1 MKNRLYIWMV
11 AATVLL
17 MTVDHKTPESLVGV
31 SAIQVY
37 AGEDTNLCP
46 GSSIELSQL
55 DAYITGEVSNGF
67 WFTSGDGRFVPGFTT
82 SSRFSVATMY
92 MPGVLDNANGGFTLT
107 LVSDDPDLDPITGT
121 NGPKVQVS
129 DQVRISFPPP
139 PTLVCNT
146 NLQVSLNFDCTIEL
160 EADVLVANPRMPYD
174 DYTVTMFDKNNQ
186 IIPNNLLTKEHLK
199 QNITFRVGHA
209 CTSHF
214 CQGNLQVYDYYPP
227 IFVCKNDTISC
238 LEDAAPLQL
247 GLPVPTG
254 ATVDS
259 IRNGKIY
266 VRNWDACGQV
276 QLTYTESIQKRDCS
290 IPVFDKIITRQ
301 WSAKDES
308 QNLSTC
314 FQTIFIRKTSL
325 TEITFP
331 PSFDDVQAPSFDC
344 LDTFPVFPNGHPS
357 TDTTGIPTGGMCDN
371 IGIIMTD
378 LRFETC
384 GAGFKIARSWF
395 VIEWCSQ
402 ESVTRNQIIL
412 VKDKLAPS
420 FVCPEDFTV
429 GTGFYQCATGQET
442 LPLPEFVT
450 DCSDYQTLV
459 TISNTS
465 GQNFNANLFFSNQNY
480 YINNLPLGNYIVTY
494 ILIDACQN
502 TAQCS
507 LQMRVLDVAPPIPV
521 CDKDTKISVDPFGNA
536 RLFATSLDDGSWDNC
551 GIQKF
556 EVRRKNSSCGQSLDW
571 RPFADFCCADV
582 GTLQHISLQV
592 TDIHGLVNTCHVEI
606 EVEDKIK
613 PVITCP
619 SHITISCDNAY
630 DPQNPDLYG
639 KVVTIPADR
648 KPIIIFDRINQG
660 IVGQDGLATDN
671 CTINITKREKINV
684 QCFKGTIE
692 RTFIATDKGN
702 LKDSCTQIITLRNPD
717 PFDYV
722 DITWPQHY
730 TGQGCKISDVD
741 TSVSGAP
748 KYKNTSCSTI
758 ASYYE
763 DQPFYLADSAC
774 VKIFRNWYVID
785 WCQFD
790 QTTQNGKWGPFT
802 QIIKIHN
809 TTPPTLLSGCRDT
822 LICFYGDNCGAEAV
836 FLQAAATDDCT
847 PADALTYQYQF
858 DSDNDGTINFTGPSR
873 NFDRPIPL
881 GNHSIT
887 WTVWDNCGNVTSCK
901 QLITTR
907 DCKKPTPYCRSQV
920 SMTLDETTHQAEIW
934 ASDMNL
940 GSFDNCTQQQN
951 LVFSFSADTADQV
964 AFLSCDD
971 LNDGIAGEV
980 LVDMFVTDHN
990 GNQDFCS
997 VSIYLTDN
1005 HDVCQDDITFGDISG
1020 KVSTTTGFTPDGIH
1034 VRFNI
1039 EGKTEF
1045 ATAHPN
1051 AQGIFSIPQVTT
1063 EFEYVLKPQLLT
1075 EVERGISGLDLILTQ
1090 RHILGLKEFSS
1101 PYQWIAA
1108 DVNRSRSINSLDLVE
1123 IRKIIL
1129 GTRTQFPNNVPSW
1142 VFVDETYEFPF
1153 GPLGE
1158 KFKDTIVTRSPST
1171 QQNFV
1176 AVKMGDVDNS
1186 FQNGF
1191 RNYDPESRNQKHHFE
1206 ILHNKT
1212 EDGPTWTL
1220 RNSAEKSLDGFQIFM
1235 KVPKKYQPELWTI
1248 SSSFQKN
1255 GVHFFHHIT
1264 PSDKD
1269 SVIIKLL
1276 CYTDKSIQLSEEEV
1290 MVQINVPDNA
1300 SMIFPANDIHWLST
1314 EYYADESTFPLSV
1327 LSVTD
1332 IVNNIEKS
1340 GFSLTANPVSDVI
1353 SIQYA
1358 LEHEMNISYVLSDI
1372 SGKIILEQKDQFI
1385 PSGQGFFDINLN
1397 HDMVSG
1403 MYVLHVFS
1411 DTRKET
1417 FSVIKIE

>member
-1 MKNRLYIWMV
+1 MKNRIYIWMV
-11 AATVLL
+11 AAVLL

-37 AGEDTNLCP
+37 AGDDTNLCP
-46 GSSIELSQL
+46 GSSLELSQL
-55 DAYITGEVSNGF
+55 GAYITGEVSNGF
-67 WFTSGDGRFVPGFTT
+67 WFTSGDGRFVPGFTI

-174 DYTVTMFDKNNQ
+174 DYTVQMFDKNNQ
-186 IIPNNLLTKEHLK
+186 IIPNNILTKNHLK

-254 ATVDS
+254 AAVDS

-331 PSFDDVQAPSFDC
+331 PSFDDVQEPSFNC
-344 LDTFPVFPNGHPS
+344 LDSFPTFPNGHPS
-357 TDTTGIPTGGMCDN
+357 TDTTGVPTGGMCDN

-402 ESVTRNQIIL
+402 QSVTRNQIIL
-412 VKDKLAPS
+412 VKDKNAPS
-420 FVCPEDFTV
+420 FVCPEDITI
-429 GTGFYQCATGQET
+429 GTGFYQCATGQEV
-442 LPLPEFVT
+442 LPLPEFIT

-480 YINNLPLGNYIVTY
+480 YINQLPLGNYIVKY

-502 TAQCS
+502 TAECEMS
-507 LQMRVLDVAPPIPV
+507 LTVLDVAPPIPV

-536 RLFATSLDDGSWDNC
+536 RLFATSLNDGSWDNC

-556 EVRRKNSSCGQSLDW
+556 EVRRKNSSCGQSLEW

-582 GTLQHISLQV
+582 GTLQHVSLQV

-606 EVEDKIK
+606 EVEDKLK

-639 KVVTIPADR
+639 KVVTKPADR

-671 CTINITKREKINV
+671 CTLTISKREKINV

-748 KYKNTSCSTI
+748 KYNNTSCSTI

-790 QTTQNGKWGPFT
+790 QTTQYGKWGPYT

-822 LICFYGDNCGAEAV
+822 IICFYGSTCGPETVLLQAEAS
-836 FLQAAATDDCT
+836 DDCT
-847 PADALTYQYQF
+847 PTDALTYRFNF
-858 DSDNDGTINFTGPSR
+858 DTNNDGTIDFTGPSR
-873 NFDRPIPL
+873 TFERQIPL

-887 WTVWDNCGNVTSCK
+887 WTVWDNCGNMTSCK
-901 QLITTR
+901 QQITTK

-920 SMTLDETTHQAEIW
+920 SMTLDESTHQAEIW
-934 ASDMNL
+934 ASDFDL
-940 GSFDNCTQQQN
+940 GSSDNCTPLED
-951 LVFSFSADTADQV
+951 LVFSFSPDTADVV

-971 LNDGIAGEV
+971 LSDGISGEV
-980 LVDMFVTDHN
+980 LVEMYVTDHT

-997 VSIYLTDN
+997 VSVFLTDN
-1005 HDVCQDDITFGDISG
+1005 HDVCEDDVTFGNISG
-1020 KVSTTTGFTPDGIH
+1020 KVATTTGFTPEGIH

-1051 AQGIFSIPQVTT
+1051 AQGIFNIPQVNT

-1075 EVERGISGLDLILTQ
+1075 EVERGVSGLDLVLTQ
-1090 RHILGLKEFSS
+1090 RHILGLKEFTS

-1158 KFKDTIVTRSPST
+1158 KFKDTIVTRSPSVN
-1171 QQNFV
+1171 QNFV

-1186 FQNGF
+1186 FVNGF
-1191 RNYDPESRNQKHHFE
+1191 NNHNVQNRNQTHHFE
-1206 ILHNKT
+1206 WLQHRDESGHNL
-1212 EDGPTWTL
+1212 TL
-1220 RNSAEKSLDGFQIFM
+1220 RNSVEKSLDGFQIFM
-1235 KVPKKYQPELWTI
+1235 KVPKKYHPELWTI
-1248 SSSFQKN
+1248 NPLFQN
-1255 GVHFFHHIT
+1255 QGVHFYHSIT
-1264 PSDKD
+1264 EVDESHDLLKF
-1269 SVIIKLL
+1269 L
-1276 CYTDKSIQLSEEEV
+1276 CYTDKPIRLSEHEALIHITLPGNDYPFIQTEETEW
-1290 MVQINVPDNA
+1290 ISA
-1300 SMIFPANDIHWLST
+1300 
-1314 EYYADESTFPLSV
+1314 EYYTDERPFPLTVS
-1327 LSVTD
+1327 SVTYEA
-1332 IVNNIEKS
+1332 EKIQKPS
-1340 GFSLTANPVSDVI
+1340 FSLTANPVSDLI
-1353 SIQYA
+1353 R
-1358 LEHEMNISYVLSDI
+1358 ISYTLPEDTDIRYVLMDVT
-1372 SGKIILEQKDQFI
+1372 GKIILENPSFVV
-1385 PSGQGFFDINLN
+1385 PSGEGMFDISFTN
-1397 HDMVSG
+1397 DVVPG
-1403 MYVLHVFS
+1403 MYVLRLFS
-1411 DTRKET
+1411 DTIQKT
-1417 FSVIKIE
+1417 FTIIKVN